1 MEGDE
6 KLVEA
11 VRSFPCLWQVRTKAY
26 KDLTAKENSWK
37 QVAKQVSV
45 AYTELRKIKGS
56 SSGDAGPPYVSC
68 WPLFHIMGFLESTVQ
83 HKR

>member
-37 QVAKQVSV
+37 QVAEQVSV
-45 AYTELRKIKGS
+45 AYTGNKIVILFKNAHDQMYRLRILFLSAKGS
-56 SSGDAGPPYVSC
+56 GNS
-68 WPLFHIMGFLESTVQ
+68 
-83 HKR
+83 